1 MAVVGLRFE
10 RADRIQ
16 FFDPGDLELAV
27 GDRVTADTES
37 GPREGVV
44 VIAPDQ
50 VLYSDVRGPIR
61 PILQKV
67 TSTTQAGRG

>member
-10 RADRIQ
+10 RADRVHY
-16 FFDPGDLELAV
+16 FDPGDLELEL
-27 GDRVTADTES
+27 GDRVMADTES

-50 VLYSDVRGPIR
+50 VLYSDVRSPLR
-61 PILQKV
+61 PVLHKV
-67 TSTTQAGRG
+67 AS

>member
-1 MAVVGLRFE
+1 MAIVGVRFE
-10 RADRIQ
+10 RADRVQ

-27 GDRVTADTES
+27 GDHVLAETDS

-50 VLYSDVRGPIR
+50 VLYSDVRGPLLPVLR
-61 PILQKV
+61 KASSS
-67 TSTTQAGRG
+67 ST